1 MQRLHPLV
9 LCDASLRQAPF
20 RRQRVFPASTSP
32 TWKAGKTALPSSWV
46 WLTTLRDTSAVL
58 DFSSQYAYT
67 RRVMSMQHAIPDP
80 ATNYSA
86 LFCRWLGSHFQTQLL
101 DFHDILT
108 CKHVIC
114 TLLPQPL
121 PSCLNPP
128 VCSAMPAQL
137 DSLILPD
144 KSPLYSFCAK
154 QQIYKPAA
162 CIIWPVTHSI
172 NAPDVS
178 ANFITPTRMQNGS
191 GHSCCKYNKGA
202 CTPQYRHLC
211 LCRMRSAFSM
221 KQDASQQSGISAKE
235 AAKLLST
242 GQTDELM
249 DVIYNKYVEY
259 RKQHDLV
266 IIEGLTGFEPGL
278 GNVNELNA
286 KVAAT
291 LETPVLMVLDSRTK
305 DGFSSA
311 NDLAN
316 SVVSPALPNFT
327 HPSANLLLCLS
338 CVYALCLSCVC
349 PICMHAHSVCHL
361 MKVCNPTL
369 LARLAYASHFHHNA
383 MCALF

>member
-1 MQRLHPLV
+1 MTDLLITVDDDVNIDVKIALLTGTLVSQYTPAASQYALVRLAPVETQSSTLSCQVSFTMVRCAACSTPWPNSIHRSTCKNAASIEWPCSRSEHALKYAYGTGGSVRSMQRLHPLV

-137 DSLILPD
+137 DSLHT
-144 KSPLYSFCAK
+144 A
-154 QQIYKPAA
+154 
-162 CIIWPVTHSI
+162 
-172 NAPDVS
+172 
-178 ANFITPTRMQNGS
+178 
-191 GHSCCKYNKGA
+191 
-202 CTPQYRHLC
+202 
-211 LCRMRSAFSM
+211 
-221 KQDASQQSGISAKE
+221 
-235 AAKLLST
+235 
-242 GQTDELM
+242 
-249 DVIYNKYVEY
+249 
-259 RKQHDLV
+259 
-266 IIEGLTGFEPGL
+266 
-278 GNVNELNA
+278 
-286 KVAAT
+286 
-291 LETPVLMVLDSRTK
+291 
-305 DGFSSA
+305 
-311 NDLAN
+311 
-316 SVVSPALPNFT
+316 
-327 HPSANLLLCLS
+327 
-338 CVYALCLSCVC
+338 
-349 PICMHAHSVCHL
+349 
-361 MKVCNPTL
+361 
-369 LARLAYASHFHHNA
+369 
-383 MCALF
+383 